1 MTSPDASHDITQVA
15 PNTFVDE
22 TGHQLSQKEIRQIVT
37 PHAFKVADSLIGQ
50 PLAKPV
56 RRGMAIGIDGLLISA
71 LSSGSL
77 VFILP
82 LLGYLL
88 WNRIRQQ
95 RIQQAVLVGIVT
107 LTLAFTL
114 DFSPQTPDSD
124 GVKKLDLPSELA
136 LPMAGVALKLAND
149 HCDYQCV
156 EQEVADF
163 RQQLNASGMSVED
176 KKLTLDELIDA
187 SQLSKQQQTQ
197 LQAAQAHYLTEPVIK
212 NEQHGSK
219 DDSKDAA
226 AEPNLWQK
234 LEKSNHSLL
243 QWTKGILAD
252 FGVGFGWAMFYFT
265 FFISWNQG
273 QTIGKLLMGI
283 QVVQL
288 DDQPLSLWNSFSRQG
303 GYGAGFATGLIG
315 FLQILWDPNRQAIQD
330 KVASTLVIVKRK
342 TPHHNKTAAKV
353 SES

>member
-15 PNTFVDE
+15 PDTFVDE
-22 TGHQLSQKEIRQIVT
+22 TGHQLSKKEIRQIVT

-50 PLAKPV
+50 PLAKPM
-56 RRGMAIGIDGLLISA
+56 RRGIAIGIDGLLISA

-77 VFILP
+77 VFVLP

-88 WNRIRQQ
+88 WNRVRQQ
-95 RIQQAVLVGIVT
+95 RIQQAVLVGIVA
-107 LTLAFTL
+107 LALAFTL
-114 DFSPQTPDSD
+114 DFSPQKPDSGD
-124 GVKKLDLPSELA
+124 VKKLNLPTDLA
-136 LPMAGVALKLAND
+136 LPMAGVALKVAND
-149 HCDYQCV
+149 NCDYDCV
-156 EQEVADF
+156 SEQLAEF
-163 RQQLNASGMSVED
+163 RQQLNASEMSLED
-176 KKLTLDELIDA
+176 KKLTLEELIEASHLNESQQKQLKA
-187 SQLSKQQQTQ
+187 SQLQQLTQPVMGTNQNHSKIQPK
-197 LQAAQAHYLTEPVIK
+197 A
-212 NEQHGSK
+212 
-219 DDSKDAA
+219 DDV
-226 AEPNLWQK
+226 EPNLWQK
-234 LEKSNHSLL
+234 LEQSNHSLL
-243 QWTKGILAD
+243 QWVTGILAD

-265 FFISWNQG
+265 FYISWNHG

-303 GYGAGFATGLIG
+303 GYGAGLATGLIG

-342 TPHHNKTAAKV
+342 AAGH